1 MKFVPLQRVF
11 PDQPLYGAIKG
22 AFTFVISQDGDDG
35 FTASAKVKGATP
47 FDGTRH
53 DLGGYAAHKSFTE
66 AQQAC
71 ELFYRN
77 RNA

>member
-1 MKFVPLQRVF
+1 MKFHAMPRVF
-11 PDQPLYGAIKG
+11 PDQPIYGVAKG
-22 AFTFVISQDGDDG
+22 AFTFVITEDEPGKY
-35 FTASAKVKGATP
+35 TASVKVKGSTP

-53 DLGGYAAHKSFTE
+53 DLGGFCAHQSFVA

-71 ELFYRN
+71 EQFYKR